1 MDNFFNNKNINIL
14 YISLFFFFLSNK
26 YFLLSESLHYGA
38 ADGYFYNI
46 IAENFPEFPREEI
59 NYHYAQR
66 FLVPYFIGFL
76 SKIFFLNTFLMFRII
91 TVLLILSIL
100 ALFIKINKRLEIKPE
115 IIFISSSILVL
126 HPYLFR
132 FYLATSTIIIDLFF
146 ILSFL
151 GIIISVID
159 KNKINL
165 YLFIFIGLISRQT
178 SLAFLI
184 AFIFIFISKNNK
196 FLKYKDLFFI
206 LLMSTIVLIIINKLA
221 NNIFVSKD
229 FPYQAVTGIIY
240 YLFFNFNLINFIIFI
255 FFALFG
261 FFSIFVYY
269 FLFKKKK
276 SNFFFNEIN
285 IFILISAIIII
296 LQPIMG
302 GPIISGKNIIRLTI
316 LCLPAILIVINS
328 QVESKF
334 SLTKKIFIIFLFLF
348 SLHPTFSNIK
358 YFIQLFVSL

>member
-1 MDNFFNNKNINIL
+1 MNSFFNNKNINIL

-26 YFLLSESLHYGA
+26 YFLFSESLHYGA

-46 IAENFPEFPREEI
+46 IAENFPKFPREEI
-59 NYHYAQR
+59 NFHYAQR
-66 FLVPYFIGFL
+66 FLIPYFIGFL
-76 SKIFFLNTFLMFRII
+76 SKIFSLSTFLMFRIV
-91 TVLLILSIL
+91 TVLLMLCILV
-100 ALFIKINKRLEIKPE
+100 LFIKINKRLKINPE

-151 GIIISVID
+151 GIIKSILD
-159 KNKINL
+159 KNRINL

-184 AFIFIFISKNNK
+184 AIIFIFISKNNK
-196 FLKYKDLFFI
+196 FLKFKDFFFI
-206 LLMSTIVLIIINKLA
+206 LLMSALALIMINRLSS
-221 NNIFVSKD
+221 NMFVNKA
-229 FPYQAVTGIIY
+229 FPYQAITGIIY

-255 FFALFG
+255 FFSVFG
-261 FFSIFVYY
+261 FFSIIIYY
-269 FLFKKKK
+269 FLFKKKDI
-276 SNFFFNEIN
+276 FLYNEIN
-285 IFILISAIIII
+285 IFILISSIIII
-296 LQPIMG
+296 LQPVMG
-302 GPIISGKNIIRLTI
+302 GPIVSGKNIIRLTI
-316 LCLPAILIVINS
+316 LCLPAMLIVINT

-334 SLTKKIFIIFLFLF
+334 ILTKKIFIIFLFLF

-358 YFIQLFVSL
+358 YFLKLFVSL

>member
-1 MDNFFNNKNINIL
+1 MNSFFNNKNINIL

-26 YFLLSESLHYGA
+26 YFLFSESLHYGA

-46 IAENFPEFPREEI
+46 IAENFPKFPREEI
-59 NYHYAQR
+59 NFHYAQR
-66 FLVPYFIGFL
+66 FLIPYFIGFL
-76 SKIFFLNTFLMFRII
+76 SKIFLLNTFLMFRIV
-91 TVLLILSIL
+91 TVLLMLCILV
-100 ALFIKINKRLEIKPE
+100 LFIKINKRLKINPE

-151 GIIISVID
+151 GIIKSILD
-159 KNKINL
+159 KNRINL

-184 AFIFIFISKNNK
+184 AIIFIFISKNNK
-196 FLKYKDLFFI
+196 FLKFKDFFFI
-206 LLMSTIVLIIINKLA
+206 LLMSALALIMINRLSS
-221 NNIFVSKD
+221 NMFVSKA
-229 FPYQAVTGIIY
+229 FPYQAITGIIY

-255 FFALFG
+255 FFSVFG
-261 FFSIFVYY
+261 FFSIIIYY
-269 FLFKKKK
+269 FLFKKKDI
-276 SNFFFNEIN
+276 FLYNEIN
-285 IFILISAIIII
+285 IFILISSIIII
-296 LQPIMG
+296 LQPVMG
-302 GPIISGKNIIRLTI
+302 GPIVSGKNIIRLTI
-316 LCLPAILIVINS
+316 LCLPAMLIVINT

-334 SLTKKIFIIFLFLF
+334 ILTKKIFIIFLFLF

-358 YFIQLFVSL
+358 YFLKLFVSL